1 MGFGT
6 RDPTSRPDE
15 PGWIEALSEGLVVM
29 RTDEEG
35 SDVHFSFRERPGL
48 VGENRGGGAQRF
60 DGREFSNRRAS
71 WDHWLEAQREAV
83 GHDGGGPLG
92 DRRDRQPDRR
102 EEEK

>member
-15 PGWIEALSEGLVVM
+15 PGWIEALSDGLVLM

-35 SDVHFSFRERPGL
+35 SVVHFSFRERPGL
-48 VGENRGGGAQRF
+48 VGENQGGGAKRL
-60 DGREFSNRRAS
+60 DGREFSDQGAS
-71 WDHWLEAQREAV
+71 PDHSLEAQREADRPDR
-83 GHDGGGPLG
+83 GEPLG

-102 EEEK
+102 E